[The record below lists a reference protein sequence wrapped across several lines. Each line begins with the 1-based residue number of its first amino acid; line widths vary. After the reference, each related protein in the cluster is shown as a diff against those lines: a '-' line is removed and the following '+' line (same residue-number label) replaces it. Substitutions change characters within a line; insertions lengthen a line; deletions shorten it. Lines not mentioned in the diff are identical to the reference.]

1 MNDDIVDLLRQAT
14 EVKDLVV
21 IDPIIRFKGHR
32 YQGLISPDGTNPN
45 REAKKPWPRPWL
57 RNFHRTGCSRPHEHE
72 HDASRV
78 RPNSASPMAVGRL
91 GRHPG
96 HRRHRRTADP
106 VAPLY
111 RTTATVFV
119 RTPGDISH
127 SMDGGDLYAQTR
139 AETYA
144 ALAKSPGTAAR
155 VIADLG
161 LDLSP
166 AKLSQRIQ
174 ARHIVQTA
182 LFQVKVSAPLQRR
195 PAAPRRCCS
204 TSYPQRFSRW
214 KRCPAAY
221 CRGPSS
227 SSSTRHSSEPA
238 SWPSALRCIGS

>member
-1 MNDDIVDLLRQAT
+1 MSTTLR
-14 EVKDLVV
+14 
-21 IDPIIRFKGHR
+21 G
-32 YQGLISPDGTNPN
+32 YGLILRARWRWVAWGVILAT
-45 REAKKPWPRPWL
+45 AATAVLLILWP
-57 RNFHRTGCSRPHEHE
+57 
-72 HDASRV
+72 
-78 RPNSASPMAVGRL
+78 
-91 GRHPG
+91 
-96 HRRHRRTADP
+96 
-106 VAPLY
+106 PLY

-182 LFQVKVSAPLQRR
+182 LFQVKVSAPSAEEARR
-195 PAAPRRCCS
+195 TAEVLLNELSAEVLTLETVPGGLLPRAELLVVDPPQLGTRVMAFGAPLYRVVIGAMVAGAFFGALGAVLG
-204 TSYPQRFSRW
+204 PG
-214 KRCPAAY
+214 
-221 CRGPSS
+221 RGSQHRAPGGAHGSVE
-227 SSSTRHSSEPA
+227 THGKNELE
-238 SWPSALRCIGS
+238 AL